1 MFILNMLLFILIFLF
16 AILVEYILFPT
27 LIGLLVYLPR
37 NGFST
42 ENLTRRTVIIFIVF
56 GIVLRIAGAIYY
68 DQIFIFFKGIM

>member
-16 AILVEYILFPT
+16 AIFVEYILFPA

-42 ENLTRRTVIIFIVF
+42 KELTRSTAVAYIVF
-56 GIVLRIAGAIYY
+56 SIVVRIAGAIYY
-68 DQIFIFFKGIM
+68 SKIFIFFDGLI